1 MSPTINQ
8 QLNEKLRDAQL
19 AFYLTHAVPEDPV
32 LQSLGQVQVLKTAD
46 DLYSYWLMD
55 VQVSQA
61 VPTTHVA
68 CAISSVQQYIN
79 GISLGL
85 EPGYET
91 EGMSHAQLATW
102 QDRLSTYSLWHA
114 NQQLRYFPSS
124 FLNPEL
130 RINKT
135 ENFQKIENDINQCR
149 IKSNTILSAVQNYLS
164 RFEDIANLTTLNG
177 YIDGDINKMAESTY
191 HFVAKSRAENT
202 YYWRSLDMSKRALRP
217 TQEGQPPSKQDMP
230 EASAWSDWE
239 KIPLPASEII
249 PDRSVRPVCFNN
261 RIFIVWAQVIR
272 PTPSFNNNI
281 KYTPAEKTEDE
292 LKYKARLDPYL
303 KSNFSKISL
312 NYIYKKYDG
321 SWSMPSA
328 CIDEYCILNMGVEEI
343 NTATMT
349 IATLDSTTQPASLF
363 LGLSIQKNGDPSTNS
378 VTDIKRG
385 FYQAARLDLQF
396 GIERLYSVGT
406 VEDFITHPKQLV
418 VSKRYFSIFVN
429 HNHSNLSFHAPAS
442 QTAEVTD
449 FINIEPHT
457 TLNYWNYEKKQSHI
471 KDFTNTDDLTFN
483 TTTCALEVKS
493 TLKKDFPKHQTLS
506 FTANSAHFDV
516 RIKLI
521 ATFSSD
527 YQAYINLVKGSV
539 FEIIRPLSEHLSLHS
554 LSLTD
559 PTANLTLSDF
569 IKDANGSHAL
579 NLRFDFKDKLSTLSL
594 EGCQIEHTVFN
605 YLFNAHNTEYSII
618 MGFGSANNRDSYTL
632 NNAQLTALERTY
644 KHIILIPRDRETPT
658 PTNIYRANTL
668 ILGESGASRRYLPG
682 TSPELKAEQSI
693 TAQIYLD
700 PTSLRPNGEVNATS
714 LTPSTHA
721 QITLMHGVIIL
732 ESDVNDST
740 SNLQGYAL
748 KALTV
753 TLDKN
758 AKTIIPIAPRLK
770 RMTSKAHGAIECI
783 DFSGSLIE
791 HSDAPDQQKARAP
804 IRMNTCFAATLTKAA
819 SVSLDALFTL
829 TPEAWLEPSLT
840 EGGPAQPLDFHGAHG
855 KYYWELFLYL
865 PWLVAYRLNLEQRY
879 AEAQTW
885 LHYLFEPGATIQAD
899 NEASD
904 YWKLKV
910 LSAPVKELSYARDNP
925 YDPNQIALSAPVHFR
940 QALYN
945 LYLDILT
952 NQGDAAYRQMT
963 PDSLTEAKLWYMRV
977 KRLLG
982 VRPTLSTID
991 PWTAITL
998 EKLSATPS
1006 NELRKLEVRLS
1017 QEQVTPAILSRF
1029 PARDNH
1035 APLSADTPYLRRPLN
1050 PGLMTRWDKV
1060 ESRLHNL
1067 RHHLDLSGKPLQLAS
1082 YATPLSPHLLLA
1094 SAVQDGDKG
1103 NTAALSTQQGMA
1115 GHYRFQVMHAHAMIA
1130 VDNLIQFGN
1139 TLLSLL
1145 ERKEQTEHVSLQQA
1159 HAWDLSTLVVE
1170 QQTQML
1176 LVDDNNQAA
1185 LHAGR
1190 RMVEGRVKYFEKQLQ
1205 EGINPGESQATQ
1217 EHQESAAL
1225 ENGAYAAQA
1234 AAGLIMMAPNIFGT
1248 SNGGMRL
1255 EGVMHAVQATIQ
1267 GAAHIKRSSAFHLD
1281 RTEQFNRR
1289 NQEWAF
1295 ALEQAKLELS
1305 QIDAQ
1310 LKTYEEQNRVTRLQL
1325 VQTQTALAQAKA
1337 TYEILSKRFCNAQL
1351 YQWLN
1356 GQFSTFYFQAYDMT
1370 HSLCIAAQACWQY
1383 ERAEWDITFIQNTL
1397 WNYQYR
1403 GLAAGEALKL
1413 NLLQMNAAYL
1423 KNNSRALEISKTVSL
1438 RGLYDKEQKTMET
1451 LRAQNSQSTDAPKE
1465 ATKNKEWTKLQ
1476 SQLKTEGTVDFEL
1489 TEALFDADYPG
1500 HYQRRIK
1507 SISVSLPATLGPYE
1521 DIRATLTQTYNMI
1534 QFSEKSEDKIE
1545 NLHVNEQIALSTG
1558 LNDNGLFTLNF
1569 DNDERYL
1576 PFEYTGVVSRW
1587 QLAFPNHTDQT
1598 SLLDSLTDIIVHVR
1612 YTAKRAGGSA

>member
-102 QDRLSTYSLWHA
+102 HDRLGTYSLWHA

-177 YIDGDINKMAESTY
+177 YIDGNINEMAESTY
-191 HFVAKSRAENT
+191 YFVGKSRAENT
-202 YYWRSLDMSKRALRP
+202 YYWRSLDMAKRALRLP
-217 TQEGQPPSKQDMP
+217 QEGQKASKQDTP
-230 EASAWSDWE
+230 LASAWSDWE
-239 KIPLPASEII
+239 KIPLPASQII
-249 PDRSVRPVCFNN
+249 PDRSVRPVSFNN
-261 RIFIVWAQVIR
+261 RVFIIWAQVIR
-272 PTPSFNNNI
+272 PTPSFTTSTQ
-281 KYTPAEKTEDE
+281 YFSAEKTDNGLEN
-292 LKYKARLDPYL
+292 KARLEL
-303 KSNFSKISL
+303 ERKSKYSKISL
-312 NYIYKKYDG
+312 HYIYKKYDG
-321 SWSMPSA
+321 SWSMPCVCS
-328 CIDEYCILNMGVEEI
+328 DVYCALAMGAEEI
-343 NTATMT
+343 IDATTT
-349 IATLDSTTQPASLF
+349 IATLDSTTQPESLF
-363 LGLSIQKNGDPSTNS
+363 LGLSIKKKLPTATST
-378 VTDIKRG
+378 VTDIKRD
-385 FYQAARLDLQF
+385 FYQAVRLDLQF

-406 VEDFITHPKQLV
+406 VEDFFPRPHQREV
-418 VSKRYFSIFVN
+418 AKRYFSIFGN
-429 HNHSNLSFHAPAS
+429 HNHSNLNFHAPAS

-449 FINIEPHT
+449 FINTSPHT
-457 TLNYWNYEKKQSHI
+457 ALSYWNHENKQNHI
-471 KDFTNTDDLTFN
+471 KDFTNTGDLTFN
-483 TTTCALEVKS
+483 TTTCALELKS
-493 TLKKDFPKHQTLS
+493 TLTADFPRHQTLS
-506 FTANSAHFDV
+506 FRASDPNFGLH
-516 RIKLI
+516 IKLI
-521 ATFSSD
+521 VIFSTD
-527 YQAYINLVKGSV
+527 HPKYINLAQGSFV
-539 FEIIRPLSEHLSLHS
+539 ELRTVPITNLSLR
-554 LSLTD
+554 SLTFTD
-559 PTANLTLSDF
+559 STTNLTLSDF
-569 IKDANGSHAL
+569 IKPADGTHAL
-579 NLRFDFKDKLSTLSL
+579 NLPMDCQANLATVSL
-594 EGCQIEHTVFN
+594 EKCQIDLTVFTH
-605 YLFNAHNTEYSII
+605 LFNAHNTAYSINI
-618 MGFGSANNRDSYTL
+618 GVESGAAPNSFTFE
-632 NNAQLTALERTY
+632 NAETNALERAY
-644 KHIILIPRDRETPT
+644 KHIVLIPLDRETPN
-658 PTNIYRANTL
+658 PRNIYRANTL
-668 ILGESGASRRYLPG
+668 ILGESGDSRRYLPN
-682 TSPELKAEQSI
+682 TSSELKAEQSI

-700 PTSLRPNGEVNATS
+700 PLSLRPYGESKSPLPTS
-714 LTPSTHA
+714 SAQAQLTF
-721 QITLMHGVIIL
+721 MHGVVIL
-732 ESDVNDST
+732 EIDLSDSQ
-740 SNLQGYAL
+740 SYLRGYAL

-758 AKTIIPIAPRLK
+758 AKTIVPIAPRLK
-770 RMTSKAHGAIECI
+770 RIASKVHGAIEYI
-783 DFSGSLIE
+783 DFSGSMIE
-791 HSDAPDQQKARAP
+791 YSDSPDQLKARAP

-819 SVSLDALFTL
+819 SVSLDAVFTL
-829 TPEAWLEPSLT
+829 TSEAWLEPSLT
-840 EGGPAQPLDFHGAHG
+840 EEGPDEPLDFHGAHG

-885 LHYLFEPGATIQAD
+885 LHYLFEPGGKTNAD
-899 NEASD
+899 GEGSD
-904 YWKLKV
+904 YWKLKA
-910 LSAPVKELSYARDNP
+910 LSAPVRELSYVLDSP
-925 YDPNQIALSAPVHFR
+925 YDPNQIALSAPIHFR
-940 QALYN
+940 QALYQ
-945 LYLDILT
+945 LYLDILI
-952 NQGDAAYRQMT
+952 NQGDAAYRQLT
-963 PDSLTEAKLWYMRV
+963 PDSLTEAKLWYVRV

-982 VRPTLSTID
+982 VRPTLTTID
-991 PWTAITL
+991 PWAAITL

-1006 NELRKLEVRLS
+1006 NELRNLEARLS
-1017 QEQVTPAILSRF
+1017 QKQSALAILSRF
-1029 PARDNH
+1029 PTSDNL
-1035 APLSADTPYLRRPLN
+1035 AALTTDTPYLRRPLN

-1060 ESRLHNL
+1060 DSRLHNL

-1094 SAVQDGDKG
+1094 SAVQDGGKG
-1103 NTAALSTQQGMA
+1103 NTAALSTQQAMA
-1115 GHYRFQVMHAHAMIA
+1115 GHYRFQVMHAQAMIA

-1159 HAWDLSTLVVE
+1159 HAWDLSTLAVG

-1176 LVDDNNQAA
+1176 LVDDNNQTA
-1185 LHAGR
+1185 LRAGR

-1205 EGINPGESQATQ
+1205 EGINPGESRATQ

-1289 NQEWAF
+1289 NQEWSF

-1305 QIDAQ
+1305 QIDVQ
-1310 LKTYEEQNRVTRLQL
+1310 LKTYAEQNRVTRLQL

-1370 HSLCIAAQACWQY
+1370 HSLCLAAQACWQY

-1545 NLHVNEQIALSTG
+1545 NLHVNEQIALSNG

-1587 QLAFPNHTDQT
+1587 QLAFPNHADQT